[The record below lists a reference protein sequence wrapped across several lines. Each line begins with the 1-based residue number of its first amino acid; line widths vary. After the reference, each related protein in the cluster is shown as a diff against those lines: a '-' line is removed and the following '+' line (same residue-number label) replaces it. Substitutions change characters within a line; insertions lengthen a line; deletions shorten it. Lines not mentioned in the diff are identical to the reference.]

1 MGSHSGELARAR
13 HASSLLVNTLPRQ
26 GPRYLQWPGLYSTRM
41 NFLKIVASLL
51 LLVSTCLS
59 SPLHIRAR
67 RSDGYNDVGGVYN
80 SAIAQDYW
88 AARFGSGFF
97 CRTSGTPA
105 GWRICLAMKTLLL
118 LPDC

>member
-1 MGSHSGELARAR
+1 MGVAVNSSPGQDTPVACRSTLILARDQST
-13 HASSLLVNTLPRQ
+13 SS
-26 GPRYLQWPGLYSTRM
+26 GLDLKTQRSTRM
-41 NFLKIVASLL
+41 NFLKIVSTFLL
-51 LLVSTCLS
+51 LLSSTCLS

-97 CRTSGTPA
+97 AGLRALQLDGESMDSGV
-105 GWRICLAMKTLLL
+105 
-118 LPDC
+118 LP

>member
-59 SPLHIRAR
+59 SPLHLRAR
-67 RSDGYNDVGGVYN
+67 RSDGYNDAGGVYD

-88 AARFGSGFF
+88 ASRFGGGF
-97 CRTSGTPA
+97 
-105 GWRICLAMKTLLL
+105 
-118 LPDC
+118 LPDFGHFSWMERLRTVAPCHESRFVT